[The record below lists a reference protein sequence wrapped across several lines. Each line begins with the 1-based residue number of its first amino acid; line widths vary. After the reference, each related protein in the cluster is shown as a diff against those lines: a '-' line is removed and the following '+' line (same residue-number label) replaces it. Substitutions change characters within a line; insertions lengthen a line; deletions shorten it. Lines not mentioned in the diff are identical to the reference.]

1 MRQMT
6 AMGKWEPHDS
16 GSWSKKTRV
25 DREIC
30 GASTER
36 LNIYG
41 PLLCTQSESSES
53 AILAK

>member
-25 DREIC
+25 DRKIC
-30 GASTER
+30 GTSTER